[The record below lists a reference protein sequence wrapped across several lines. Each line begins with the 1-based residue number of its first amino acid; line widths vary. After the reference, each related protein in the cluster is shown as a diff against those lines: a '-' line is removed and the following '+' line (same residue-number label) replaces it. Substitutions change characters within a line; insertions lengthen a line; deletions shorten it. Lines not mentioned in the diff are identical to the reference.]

1 MRGRQADIK
10 FRHPCYIRHFL
21 AVSGMKI
28 RGSLRGWGGGGLY
41 RDVAGRS
48 ELRLGLR

>member
-28 RGSLRGWGGGGLY
+28 RGSLRVWGGVVCIGMLQ
-41 RDVAGRS
+41 VEVS
-48 ELRLGLR
+48 

>member
-1 MRGRQADIK
+1 MRGWQADIK

-28 RGSLRGWGGGGLY
+28 RGSLRGRGGGLY